1 MADNYT
7 PATDASLAYAS
18 DDVGGVQYP
27 VVKLDLGGDGVSVP
41 VSGAVPVSGPLTNAQ
56 LRATEVPVQVLG
68 EAIEAIEAI
77 RYAIQSLTRTMGLM
91 QPDTAARM
99 RVAIDSITAG
109 LTLATVT
116 TVGTVTTVSTVTNQ
130 AQMGGVSAND
140 QIPALMTLRAD
151 GLRRNI
157 SVT

>member
-1 MADNYT
+1 VPDNYT

-56 LRATEVPVQVLG
+56 LRATEVPVQLLG
-68 EAIEAIEAI
+68 EAIEALEAM
-77 RYAIQSLTRTMGLM
+77 RFAIQSLTRTMGLM
-91 QPDTAARM
+91 QPDTGARM
-99 RVAIDSITAG
+99 RVAIETLSAAV
-109 LTLATVT
+109 TLAAVTTVT
-116 TVGTVTTVSTVTNQ
+116 TVGTVTNQ
-130 AQMGGVSAND
+130 SQVGGVSAND
-140 QIPALMTLRAD
+140 QIPALMRLGADTLRQ
-151 GLRRNI
+151 NI